1 MNTATTTVNT
11 AAAGAETGLRRF
23 LKALRKEVRH
33 ALELAGAPYKDGFLP
48 PL

>member
-1 MNTATTTVNT
+1 MNAATTTVSTRTENK
-11 AAAGAETGLRRF
+11 TGLSR
-23 LKALRKEVRH
+23 LMQAIRKEVRH